1 MPQPSINFTICL
13 HTDNIGGYNM
23 KMKTNQR
30 ALILLVIMFIGFI
43 ITLFPQN
50 TPIITI
56 LQSGFEAGV
65 VGGFSDWFAVVALF
79 SVSLRNSNS
88 TYCTSA

>member
-1 MPQPSINFTICL
+1 
-13 HTDNIGGYNM
+13 M

-56 LQSGFEAGV
+56 LQSGF
-65 VGGFSDWFAVVALF
+65 
-79 SVSLRNSNS
+79 
-88 TYCTSA
+88 